1 MSDKERFDLYKHY
14 ECMKSRLIRFA
25 SGCKYKKDSLE
36 DMFAT
41 KINEEIN
48 SFAYIKDKSM
58 MDTTFNYLIKSIKSR
73 FKSYMQ
79 EVFQINN
86 VDFLYNFNYDC
97 SFDSFVKQVNDAL
110 FVYEKR
116 CGAIEDILNR
126 IKKIVKEDEISA
138 WVADYIDKI
147 VLQAN
152 NFNSLSE
159 YYENQKC
166 IDSMLDTLKEK
177 FDKYNTYNNKAK
189 MLEELFGDFAPKSL
203 INFLEN
209 FKKAVWEGRFASAD
223 SILMS
228 MNTLVYQ
235 FKVKKSEVNY
245 TLKVMTNNYNEA
257 LKELKNEEDVENAN
271 RMYNFLMKILQ
282 NVLKGVEERDILNS
296 LQKITFRSM
305 DEIYELASY
314 KTKSLY
320 VDIDANK
327 KIVGSKL
334 ITKINSDDK
343 YFYCFSYPSLEI
355 VKLARRNFNKK
366 YVGVYSLY
374 GKKNKFGNDFINVL
388 NEMGISVSE
397 EVSITKTINE
407 IVEFID
413 EQRVS
418 IDKSNEDNISL
429 KRNK

>member
-36 DMFAT
+36 DMYAT

-116 CGAIEDILNR
+116 CGAIEDILSR

-159 YYENQKC
+159 YHENQKC

-223 SILMS
+223 STLMS
-228 MNTLVYQ
+228 MNILVYQ

-257 LKELKNEEDVENAN
+257 LKELK
-271 RMYNFLMKILQ
+271 K
-282 NVLKGVEERDILNS
+282 
-296 LQKITFRSM
+296 
-305 DEIYELASY
+305 
-314 KTKSLY
+314 
-320 VDIDANK
+320 
-327 KIVGSKL
+327 
-334 ITKINSDDK
+334 
-343 YFYCFSYPSLEI
+343 
-355 VKLARRNFNKK
+355 RR
-366 YVGVYSLY
+366 
-374 GKKNKFGNDFINVL
+374 
-388 NEMGISVSE
+388 
-397 EVSITKTINE
+397 
-407 IVEFID
+407 
-413 EQRVS
+413 RC
-418 IDKSNEDNISL
+418 
-429 KRNK
+429 

>member
-36 DMFAT
+36 DMYAT

-116 CGAIEDILNR
+116 CGAIEDVLGR

-159 YYENQKC
+159 YHENQKC

-282 NVLKGVEERDILNS
+282 NVLKFEY
-296 LQKITFRSM
+296 F
-305 DEIYELASY
+305 AA
-314 KTKSLY
+314 LY
-320 VDIDANK
+320 
-327 KIVGSKL
+327 L
-334 ITKINSDDK
+334 
-343 YFYCFSYPSLEI
+343 L
-355 VKLARRNFNKK
+355 L
-366 YVGVYSLY
+366 
-374 GKKNKFGNDFINVL
+374 DFLHI
-388 NEMGISVSE
+388 IC
-397 EVSITKTINE
+397 
-407 IVEFID
+407 
-413 EQRVS
+413 
-418 IDKSNEDNISL
+418 
-429 KRNK
+429 